1 MGTFAVVVLVLALAG
16 GAWWWLNDDDGS
28 GADLLSVTS
37 DVERLDGASRAR
49 EFVPA
54 SEHRDMAEGDG
65 VSVNDAGRARL
76 EMSGCVLDVFRATTL
91 HVDGVPSLSAPVC
104 LTQMTHGTIYG
115 KVTTRTVVGTD
126 WAVVTASG
134 TEFLVF
140 VDEAIG
146 LLWVIVVDGYV
157 EVEAEGVTVALTVGE
172 QAWVWSG
179 DPPVGPVP
187 ARRSE
192 VPDVDMF
199 PPLEELTN
207 GAIPDDRLL
216 EPPGEGEGSGEGEG
230 EGGGEVEPLGLEL
243 RQSTDEVVVPECTG
257 DRQVEVFAIVTG
269 PDEAVA
275 EVRTASIRYGWNGE
289 TVDVFAMERVDDR
302 TFRAVIQP
310 NYQYDPAD
318 PDGRTTLVFTV
329 TLRGVNRATLAE
341 TSGETALQ
349 YCIG

>member
-1 MGTFAVVVLVLALAG
+1 MRGRGSRMGTFAVVVLVLALAG
-16 GAWWWLNDDDGS
+16 GVWWWLNADDGS

-54 SEHRDMAEGDG
+54 SEHRGMTEGDG

-91 HVDGVPSLSAPVC
+91 HVEGVPSLSAPVC

-140 VDEAIG
+140 VDERIG
-146 LLWVIVVDGYV
+146 LLWVIVADGFV
-157 EVEAEGVTVALTVGE
+157 EVEAEGVTVALTAGE
-172 QAWVWSG
+172 QAWVWRD

-187 ARRSE
+187 ALRSE
-192 VPDVDMF
+192 VPDVDRF
-199 PPLEELTN
+199 PPLDQLTN
-207 GAIPDDRLL
+207 GVIPDDELL
-216 EPPGEGEGSGEGEG
+216 EPDDDD
-230 EGGGEVEPLGLEL
+230 GGEPEPVGLDL
-243 RQSTDEVVVPECTG
+243 RQSTDEVVVPECAG
-257 DRQVEVFAIVTG
+257 DRQVEVFAIVSG
-269 PDEAVA
+269 PDDVVA
-275 EVRTASIRYGWNGE
+275 EVRTASIAYGWNGE

-302 TFRAVIQP
+302 TFRAVVQP

-329 TLRGVNRATLAE
+329 TLRGENRAPLAE
-341 TSGETALQ
+341 RSGETALQ